1 MSKNKDFKQTRF
13 EISADE
19 LQHRMD
25 EKNRLRD
32 EPLTRAVALLESA
45 LDTVI
50 TSLGVNVNTDPQTLH
65 MEMDLMGIM
74 VVELDEPSQPSANGY
89 YVILRK
95 TGRDGKLDYI
105 PYAWVGG
112 ASVNSEGRCMVDIQW
127 FRDERLTEIAG
138 DRLPEG

>member
-1 MSKNKDFKQTRF
+1 MVSVYPYDLS
-13 EISADE
+13 ISADE

-74 VVELDEPSQPSANGY
+74 VIEHDEVSQPSANGF

-95 TGRDGKLDYI
+95 TDRDGMFDYI

-112 ASVNSEGRCMVDIQW
+112 ARVNSEGRCMVDIQW
-127 FRDERLTEIAG
+127 FGDERLTEIAG